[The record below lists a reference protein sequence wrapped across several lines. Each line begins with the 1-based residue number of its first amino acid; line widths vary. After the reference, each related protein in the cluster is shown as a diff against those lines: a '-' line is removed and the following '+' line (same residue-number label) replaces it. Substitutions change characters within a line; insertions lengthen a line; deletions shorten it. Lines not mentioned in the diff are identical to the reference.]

1 MQKAGNKPDC
11 ASTVCAA
18 AGAEDIPKIME
29 LMSGYKQDIGEEPLT
44 QAQKV
49 ALGAAIETGRITFI
63 LAKRDGRAVGMCS
76 VCETFSTFRCA
87 SGGLFEDFYVLPMFR
102 GQGVAHRL
110 VEAAFAHCRVRGIA
124 SLWVGCA
131 DSDVKMYERLGFRIP
146 LGRLLTWNGS

>member
-44 QAQKV
+44 QAQKA

-63 LAKRDGRAVGMCS
+63 LAKRDGRTLRATAAMGGPLACALFAKRFPPFSVRQAACLKIFMCFQCFAGKAWPAGLRKPPSRIAGCVESHRFGLAVRTRM
-76 VCETFSTFRCA
+76 
-87 SGGLFEDFYVLPMFR
+87 
-102 GQGVAHRL
+102 
-110 VEAAFAHCRVRGIA
+110 
-124 SLWVGCA
+124 
-131 DSDVKMYERLGFRIP
+131 
-146 LGRLLTWNGS
+146 

>member
-1 MQKAGNKPDC
+1 MLKAGNKPDC

-102 GQGVAHRL
+102 GQGVARRL
-110 VEAAFAHCRVRGIA
+110 VEAAFAH
-124 SLWVGCA
+124 WVGCA

>member
-1 MQKAGNKPDC
+1 MQKAGNTPDC

-76 VCETFSTFRCA
+76 VCETFSTFQCA
-87 SGGLFEDFYVLPMFR
+87 SGGLFEDFYVLPTWPAGLWKPPSR
-102 GQGVAHRL
+102 IAGCVESHRFGL
-110 VEAAFAHCRVRGIA
+110 AVRTR
-124 SLWVGCA
+124 
-131 DSDVKMYERLGFRIP
+131 M
-146 LGRLLTWNGS
+146 